1 MGKSYR
7 NNDEYSKKWDR
18 ERQQRDSKK
27 NKSKNKSKNNGQKK
41 PLTVNTTWDS
51 VNGDGNGSGDY

>member
-1 MGKSYR
+1 MSKSFNR
-7 NNDEYSKKWDR
+7 NQDKYNKWER

-27 NKSKNKSKNNGQKK
+27 NKSKNNGQKK
-41 PLTVNTTWDS
+41 PLTSNTTWDS

>member
-1 MGKSYR
+1 MGKSFNR
-7 NNDEYSKKWDR
+7 NQDKYNKWDR

-27 NKSKNKSKNNGQKK
+27 NKSKNTGQKK
-41 PLTVNTTWDS
+41 PLTSNKTWDS